1 MTKLEIVKERLY
13 KTNASLVVL
22 YTNGDVKEYYGKRVN
37 DILSIIKENVD
48 ALDGA
53 IVADKVIGKAAASL
67 LTVSGVQEIYADTI
81 SEYGKEVLD
90 KNNIVYEYRMK
101 TNYIQNNAKTGMC
114 PMEEQFKDE
123 NDFEVIYEFF
133 LNKEI

>member
-22 YTNGDVKEYYGKRVN
+22 YTNGDVK
-37 DILSIIKENVD
+37 
-48 ALDGA
+48 
-53 IVADKVIGKAAASL
+53 DKVIGKAAASL

-90 KNNIVYEYRMK
+90 KNNIVYEYRLK

-114 PMEEQFKDE
+114 PMEEKFKDE
-123 NDFEVIYEFF
+123 NDLEVIYEFF